1 MKKVTLELLID
12 ENGDEDINP
21 IKIEIE
27 DALRRCYHDMK
38 LVSYEE
44 SDIDARWFCTKKSDA
59 SRSRRWNVLRRCH
72 CKIQRRYRKC
82 RMYHI

>member
-27 DALRRCYHDMK
+27 DAL
-38 LVSYEE
+38 
-44 SDIDARWFCTKKSDA
+44 
-59 SRSRRWNVLRRCH
+59 
-72 CKIQRRYRKC
+72 
-82 RMYHI
+82 